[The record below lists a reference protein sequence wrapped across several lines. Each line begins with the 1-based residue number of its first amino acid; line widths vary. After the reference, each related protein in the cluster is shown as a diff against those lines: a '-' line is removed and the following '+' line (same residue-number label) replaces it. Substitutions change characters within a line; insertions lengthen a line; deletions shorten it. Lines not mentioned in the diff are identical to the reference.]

1 MMNYLYYDVDEDGEL
16 KIAGEDIFDELA
28 KECIGEVIVD
38 A

>member
-1 MMNYLYYDVDEDGEL
+1 VNYLDYDVNEDGEL
-16 KIAGEDIFDELA
+16 KIAGEDTFDELA

>member
-1 MMNYLYYDVDEDGEL
+1 VNYLYYDVDEDEEL
-16 KIAGEDIFDELA
+16 KIAGEDTYDELA